1 MPMTPYR
8 LRTLLLAACLL
19 ADAALAGPLVQLDT
33 TKGAIVIELDA
44 ERAPRTV
51 ENFLAYVKSDHY
63 AGTIFHRVID
73 GFMIQ
78 GGGYTPTLEARPT
91 RAPVAL
97 ESRNGLSNVR
107 GSIAM
112 ARTADPDSATS
123 QFFIN
128 VVDNP
133 RLDYPRPDGN
143 GYAVFGK
150 VVKGMEVVDAIKS
163 VPTGTQGEFENVPTE
178 PVVIEKATL
187 LPDPA
192 APAQ

>member
-1 MPMTPYR
+1 MIPHR
-8 LRTLLLAACLL
+8 LRMFILAACLCTQ
-19 ADAALAGPLVQLDT
+19 AALAGPLVQLDT
-33 TKGAIVIELDA
+33 NKGAIVLELDA
-44 ERAPRTV
+44 ERAPKTV
-51 ENFLAYVKSDHY
+51 ENFLAYVKSGHY

-78 GGGYTPTLEARPT
+78 GGGYTPALEAKPT
-91 RAPVAL
+91 QAPIAL
-97 ESRNGLSNVR
+97 ESRNGLRNVR

-133 RLDYPRPDGN
+133 RLDYPRPDGH
-143 GYAVFGK
+143 GYAVFGS
-150 VVKGMEVVDAIKS
+150 VVKGMDVVDAIKA
-163 VPTGTQGEFENVPTE
+163 VPTGTQGEFEDVPTE